1 MHQAHCK
8 IPNMTAAAIALVCF
22 AGPALAQV
30 PADVRQYRHHMFDP
44 EVSTMANRTFEL
56 MFDTARVEAGD
67 HVWQLPVSPTALDFS
82 YEAGGTTI
90 AASDFAERTFTDALL
105 IMKGGMIVHEQY
117 FNYANETTH
126 FNSYSMAKT
135 FNSIMVG
142 AALADG
148 LLPSIDVPVTDYM
161 PELAGTAYDGL
172 ALKHILQMRSGV
184 AWDDNFF
191 VPGPSRDAHVA
202 AFVDNT
208 ERYVSHA
215 QKIKTR
221 GGTPGTQF
229 NYNSIEAALA
239 GEIVSRSV
247 GKSLSVY
254 LSEKLW
260 KPAGMQSYA
269 FYALDGPA
277 GIGKEFTAGAFN
289 AVLRD
294 YGRVAQMMLNGGM
307 ANGQRILPQAWVEE
321 STTPGPGFDGSGRG
335 YAYLWWTLE
344 NTEAF
349 FMLGGEGQYV
359 FVDPATE
366 TVVVKLSHIPVGEQ
380 GTRAGDETLAFL
392 RAVSAWQP

>member
-1 MHQAHCK
+1 
-8 IPNMTAAAIALVCF
+8 
-22 AGPALAQV
+22 
-30 PADVRQYRHHMFDP
+30 
-44 EVSTMANRTFEL
+44 
-56 MFDTARVEAGD
+56 
-67 HVWQLPVSPTALDFS
+67 
-82 YEAGGTTI
+82 
-90 AASDFAERTFTDALL
+90 
-105 IMKGGMIVHEQY
+105 
-117 FNYANETTH
+117 
-126 FNSYSMAKT
+126 
-135 FNSIMVG
+135 
-142 AALADG
+142 
-148 LLPSIDVPVTDYM
+148 
-161 PELAGTAYDGL
+161 
-172 ALKHILQMRSGV
+172 
-184 AWDDNFF
+184 
-191 VPGPSRDAHVA
+191 
-202 AFVDNT
+202 
-208 ERYVSHA
+208 
-215 QKIKTR
+215 
-221 GGTPGTQF
+221 
-229 NYNSIEAALA
+229 
-239 GEIVSRSV
+239 
-247 GKSLSVY
+247 
-254 LSEKLW
+254 
-260 KPAGMQSYA
+260 MQSYA

>member
-8 IPNMTAAAIALVCF
+8 IPNMTAAAIALVCC

-191 VPGPSRDAHVA
+191 VPVPSRDAHVA

-215 QKIKTR
+215 Q
-221 GGTPGTQF
+221 
-229 NYNSIEAALA
+229 
-239 GEIVSRSV
+239 
-247 GKSLSVY
+247 
-254 LSEKLW
+254 
-260 KPAGMQSYA
+260 
-269 FYALDGPA
+269 
-277 GIGKEFTAGAFN
+277 
-289 AVLRD
+289 
-294 YGRVAQMMLNGGM
+294 
-307 ANGQRILPQAWVEE
+307 
-321 STTPGPGFDGSGRG
+321 
-335 YAYLWWTLE
+335 
-344 NTEAF
+344 
-349 FMLGGEGQYV
+349 
-359 FVDPATE
+359 
-366 TVVVKLSHIPVGEQ
+366 
-380 GTRAGDETLAFL
+380 
-392 RAVSAWQP
+392 